1 MILSSPSKESLFVDI
16 QNYRDIMD
24 QEPSE
29 DSLTTGSSSAM
40 GNGSLP
46 SVVAPGK
53 KTIPL
58 NKSLYLYLVVK
69 SYDNEKT

>member
-53 KTIPL
+53 KNIPV
-58 NKSLYLYLVVK
+58 NKSLYLLNVIL
-69 SYDNEKT
+69 

>member
-1 MILSSPSKESLFVDI
+1 MILSSPSKEVDI

-24 QEPSE
+24 QEGPE

-53 KTIPL
+53 KNIPL
-58 NKSLYLYLVVK
+58 NKSLLYIILNVIL
-69 SYDNEKT
+69 

>member
-1 MILSSPSKESLFVDI
+1 MILSSPSKEVDI

-24 QEPSE
+24 QEGPE

-40 GNGSLP
+40 GKDSLP

-53 KTIPL
+53 KNIPL
-58 NKSLYLYLVVK
+58 NKSLYLLNVIL
-69 SYDNEKT
+69 

>member
-24 QEPSE
+24 QEGPE

-40 GNGSLP
+40 GKDSLP

-53 KTIPL
+53 KNIPL
-58 NKSLYLYLVVK
+58 NKSLYLLNVIL
-69 SYDNEKT
+69 

>member
-53 KTIPL
+53 KNIPV
-58 NKSLYLYLVVK
+58 NKSLYQY
-69 SYDNEKT
+69 

>member
-1 MILSSPSKESLFVDI
+1 MILSSPSKEVDI

-46 SVVAPGK
+46 SVVPPGK
-53 KTIPL
+53 KNIPV
-58 NKSLYLYLVVK
+58 NKSLYQY
-69 SYDNEKT
+69 